1 MVRIYKSFKFF
12 RKRLLVFCIFI
23 NLIFIFPNSI
33 IAHETYGDAMNWYR
47 DKNFVIDPKQN
58 FLIGIKFED
67 EGKIKKALYFFKLA
81 ADNGLTEAQ
90 FKVGLYLIKSDN
102 QEDHIEA
109 RKIFQLLSEK
119 EIPSA
124 SFKLGWMHENGIGGE
139 RNIIKAA
146 TYYKLAASRNQNNA
160 YLYLANLAL
169 IDQSNRNILLAASYS
184 SIAKKKK
191 VKGSER
197 LLNSLLLMLETEQL
211 DEMEI
216 LVSSLESEI
225 QKIKTN

>member
-1 MVRIYKSFKFF
+1 MVRIFKSCKFF
-12 RKRLLVFCIFI
+12 RKRLLVFCVFI
-23 NLIFIFPNSI
+23 NIIFIFPNSI
-33 IAHETYGDAMNWYR
+33 LAHETYGDAMNWYR
-47 DKNFVIDPKQN
+47 DKNFVIAPKQN
-58 FLIGIKFED
+58 FLIGLKFED
-67 EGKIKKALYFFKLA
+67 EGKIKKALYFFRLA

-90 FKVGLYLIKSDN
+90 IKVGLYLIKSDN
-102 QEDHIEA
+102 QGDHIEA

-139 RNIIKAA
+139 RNIIKAEKS
-146 TYYKLAASRNQNNA
+146 YKLAASRNQNNA

-184 SIAKKKK
+184 TIAKKKK

-197 LLNSLLLMLETEQL
+197 LLNSLLPMLETEQFQ
-211 DEMEI
+211 EMEI

>member
-1 MVRIYKSFKFF
+1 MLRISKSFKFF
-12 RKRLLVFCIFI
+12 KKRLLDFFIVI
-23 NLIFIFPNSI
+23 NLIIIFPNSI
-33 IAHETYGDAMNWYR
+33 LAHETYGDAMDWYR
-47 DKNFVIDPKQN
+47 ENNFAIDPKQN
-58 FLIGIKFED
+58 FLLGLKFED
-67 EGKIKKALYFFKLA
+67 EGKIRKALHFFKLA
-81 ADNGLTEAQ
+81 AEKGLTEAQ
-90 FKVGLYLIKSDN
+90 IKVGSYLITSDI
-102 QEDHIEA
+102 QGDHIEA

-124 SFKLGWMHENGIGGE
+124 SFKLGWMYENGIGGE

-146 TYYKLAASRNQNNA
+146 TSYKLAASRNQNNA

-169 IDQSNRNILLAASYS
+169 IDQSDRNILLAASYS
-184 SIAKKKK
+184 TIAKKKK

-197 LLNSLLLMLETEQL
+197 LLNSLLPMLETGQL
-211 DEMEI
+211 DEIEI

>member
-1 MVRIYKSFKFF
+1 MVRIFKSFKFF
-12 RKRLLVFCIFI
+12 RKRLLFFCIFI

-33 IAHETYGDAMNWYR
+33 LAHETYGDAMNWYR
-47 DKNFVIDPKQN
+47 DKNFVINPKQN
-58 FLIGIKFED
+58 FLIGLKLED
-67 EGKIKKALYFFKLA
+67 EGKIKTALYFFKHA

-90 FKVGLYLIKSDN
+90 IKVGLYLIKSDD

-109 RKIFQLLSEK
+109 REIFQLLSEK

-124 SFKLGWMHENGIGGE
+124 SFKLGWMYENGIGGE

-146 TYYKLAASRNQNNA
+146 TSYKIAASRNENNA

-169 IDQSNRNILLAASYS
+169 IDQSDRNILLAASYS
-184 SIAKKKK
+184 TIAKKKK

-197 LLNSLLLMLETEQL
+197 LLNSLLPMLETGQL
-211 DEMEI
+211 DEIEI